1 MTPDE
6 ICQWLGVPPG
16 TELLPALI
24 TELEPLPVPTTDMDH
39 VATFRHFLRVMP
51 RPRKVVQGHVQG

>member
-6 ICQWLGVPPG
+6 ICKWLNVPPG
-16 TELLPALI
+16 TELLPALV
-24 TELEPLPVPTTDMDH
+24 TELEPLPYPQTDMEH

-51 RPRKVVQGHVQG
+51 KPRKVVKGHVQR